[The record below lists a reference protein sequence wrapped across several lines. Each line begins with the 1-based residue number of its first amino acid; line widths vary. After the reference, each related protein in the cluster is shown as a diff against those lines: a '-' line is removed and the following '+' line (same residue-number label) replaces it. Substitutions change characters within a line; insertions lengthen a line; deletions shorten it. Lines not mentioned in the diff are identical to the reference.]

1 MTIQQTG
8 AVMDVLTVAYPQFY
22 RGKDQRE
29 RQNALKLWAEMFSE
43 DPLELVLAAV
53 KRLIATDTKGYPP
66 PIGAVKEQIWQV
78 QHPQQMTE
86 QEAWRLVAK
95 AVNTADAE
103 RSFAALPPEV
113 QQAVGSPVQLA
124 EWGRMEETAFQSV
137 VASNFQRA
145 FRSRFVDDDDGG
157 IAHVGDVHL
166 GAALHGDI
174 AGAEAIA
181 SAAFDGQIGVVQGP
195 VAAVGGVAVDLL
207 ERHLGVVK
215 LEVGLVR
222 AAGGGGPLNLLH
234 RNGGVVHFQ
243 VCVVGDVEAGAV
255 IAVGRIPVGSA
266 ADGHV
271 HAVQGERSAAVHVES
286 DVAVPGVRPFAN
298 HVTVFYINRNLL
310 AVAVDGDV
318 LGDHILCVGQS
329 GVLQQ
334 VDFAAGVLD
343 RTQGILQSA
352 GGGLAIRA
360 NPGSLRAVAVRNRG
374 ERAEVGGLPGQGLG
388 VLVPGR
394 LHLLLLAAVG
404 AVDHHGVL
412 IGIVR

>member
-145 FRSRFVDDDDGG
+145 FRSRSQQQREQEV
-157 IAHVGDVHL
+157 HEHL
-166 GAALHGDI
+166 GEQRPVDHALGS
-174 AGAEAIA
+174 AQLAQQPNSLRPGPQGRTGREGPTAI
-181 SAAFDGQIGVVQGP
+181 
-195 VAAVGGVAVDLL
+195 
-207 ERHLGVVK
+207 
-215 LEVGLVR
+215 
-222 AAGGGGPLNLLH
+222 AGGGGK
-234 RNGGVVHFQ
+234 RGGR
-243 VCVVGDVEAGAV
+243 E
-255 IAVGRIPVGSA
+255 IAP
-266 ADGHV
+266 
-271 HAVQGERSAAVHVES
+271 
-286 DVAVPGVRPFAN
+286 
-298 HVTVFYINRNLL
+298 
-310 AVAVDGDV
+310 
-318 LGDHILCVGQS
+318 
-329 GVLQQ
+329 
-334 VDFAAGVLD
+334 
-343 RTQGILQSA
+343 
-352 GGGLAIRA
+352 
-360 NPGSLRAVAVRNRG
+360 
-374 ERAEVGGLPGQGLG
+374 GLPQARDRM
-388 VLVPGR
+388 PR
-394 LHLLLLAAVG
+394 
-404 AVDHHGVL
+404 
-412 IGIVR
+412 

>member
-145 FRSRFVDDDDGG
+145 FRSRSQQQREQDKLPNSLRPGPQG
-157 IAHVGDVHL
+157 RTGRVGPT
-166 GAALHGDI
+166 
-174 AGAEAIA
+174 AI
-181 SAAFDGQIGVVQGP
+181 
-195 VAAVGGVAVDLL
+195 
-207 ERHLGVVK
+207 
-215 LEVGLVR
+215 
-222 AAGGGGPLNLLH
+222 AGGGGK
-234 RNGGVVHFQ
+234 RGGR
-243 VCVVGDVEAGAV
+243 E
-255 IAVGRIPVGSA
+255 IAP
-266 ADGHV
+266 
-271 HAVQGERSAAVHVES
+271 
-286 DVAVPGVRPFAN
+286 
-298 HVTVFYINRNLL
+298 
-310 AVAVDGDV
+310 
-318 LGDHILCVGQS
+318 
-329 GVLQQ
+329 
-334 VDFAAGVLD
+334 
-343 RTQGILQSA
+343 
-352 GGGLAIRA
+352 
-360 NPGSLRAVAVRNRG
+360 
-374 ERAEVGGLPGQGLG
+374 GLPQARDRM
-388 VLVPGR
+388 PR
-394 LHLLLLAAVG
+394 
-404 AVDHHGVL
+404 
-412 IGIVR
+412 